1 MNTRGFG
8 RWASRYDYVVL
19 KIRVG
24 LYGTMIV
31 NVTCQFVDFC
41 LGIFFLPLVRGDE
54 YQHAWATEN

>member
-24 LYGTMIV
+24 LTVCDHDCERDLSIRRFPSWG
-31 NVTCQFVDFC
+31 
-41 LGIFFLPLVRGDE
+41 FFLAPG
-54 YQHAWATEN
+54 QK